1 MSDST
6 NSRYDCSLGI
16 LTKKFVALVK
26 SAPNGVLD
34 LNSAGALA
42 VRVLC
47 VLSLACARKYLVWRL
62 GLLRPAPARSCASPR
77 VWRRVARERRSES

>member
-42 VRVLC
+42 RGASCACLCPRVRATV
-47 VLSLACARKYLVWRL
+47 SHRDWGCAMH
-62 GLLRPAPARSCASPR
+62 LRDPARSRASGDAA
-77 VWRRVARERRSES
+77 VERPSES